1 MPVHQHQQQAEER
14 EKKQSKV
21 KGSDII
27 TSTQNSQGEE
37 ISADAYLPI
46 GRYNKKNNQKSKG
59 CGMDGEKAA
68 EAFFRC
74 VVSMSNLE
82 VCIPYPQ
89 WALAALHSW
98 KVALRD

>member
-1 MPVHQHQQQAEER
+1 
-14 EKKQSKV
+14 
-21 KGSDII
+21 
-27 TSTQNSQGEE
+27 
-37 ISADAYLPI
+37 
-46 GRYNKKNNQKSKG
+46 
-59 CGMDGEKAA
+59 MDGEKAA